1 MGHVVESILH
11 ENKASDGGPRDTA
24 QIQYLAFKVIN
35 GIGQKVRIFFYV
47 FFSFSLYIS
56 SDTPFLQGVS

>member
-11 ENKASDGGPRDTA
+11 ENKASDKGQRDTA

-35 GIGQKVRIFFYV
+35 GIGQKVYFLLLFF
-47 FFSFSLYIS
+47 FLLSIS
-56 SDTPFLQGVS
+56 SDSLI